1 MESKTLTCIN
11 CPMGCQVTITY
22 EIKDGRI
29 NEETMTVTGNTCLR
43 GKTYAISEVT
53 NPVRTVTGT
62 VGLSNRELR
71 VVPVKTKTPV
81 PKDKVSDV
89 AKALTDVKV
98 EAPVHIGDVVIK
110 NVCGTGSDIVI
121 TDNIE

>member
-22 EIKDGRI
+22 ETKDGHI

-53 NPVRTVTGT
+53 DPVRTVTGT

-81 PKDKVSDV
+81 PKDKVSDI
-89 AKALTDVKV
+89 AKALADVKV

>member
-22 EIKDGRI
+22 EMKDGRI

-89 AKALTDVKV
+89 AKALADVKV

>member
-22 EIKDGRI
+22 EMKDGRI

-81 PKDKVSDV
+81 PKDKVPDV
-89 AKALTDVKV
+89 AKALADVKV

>member
-22 EIKDGRI
+22 EMTDGRI

-89 AKALTDVKV
+89 AKALADVKV

>member
-22 EIKDGRI
+22 EMKDGRI
-29 NEETMTVTGNTCLR
+29 NEETTTVTGNTCLR

-89 AKALTDVKV
+89 AKALADVKV